1 MYTYFLSSPRLCN
14 TTIYQTCRIKAR
26 APASMSSRQQPLL
39 ELLVK
44 LGAQTATKITYKHQ
58 LSEESRACLWDHEDL
73 VRDVYVIVRH
83 FTVDKFGTHVALAAP
98 VIQTETGESHEYR
111 LPEPTLPASYQP
123 AAAVA
128 ASSITDGNERVGVYI
143 FNPAVCSPN
152 PEQPTPFEVRRGL
165 ARAAVDVQ
173 PDTCPLVHTIPA
185 ADMHGAVTVF
195 VTDAL
200 TDFRVSLCFYFE

>member
-1 MYTYFLSSPRLCN
+1 MAVYINRRPVDDL
-14 TTIYQTCRIKAR
+14 
-26 APASMSSRQQPLL
+26 PLL

-44 LGAQTATKITYKHQ
+44 LGAQTATKLTYKHQ

-98 VIQTETGESHEYR
+98 VLQTDVGERHEYR
-111 LPEPTLPASYQP
+111 LPEPTLPTLPTAYQP
-123 AAAVA
+123 DAAMDV
-128 ASSITDGNERVGVYI
+128 SSNTDSSHERVGVYI

-165 ARAAVDVQ
+165 ARAAVVVE
-173 PDTCPLVHTIPA
+173 PDTCPLVHTIAA

-195 VTDAL
+195 LTDAL
-200 TDFRVSLCFYFE
+200 TGFRVSLCFYFE